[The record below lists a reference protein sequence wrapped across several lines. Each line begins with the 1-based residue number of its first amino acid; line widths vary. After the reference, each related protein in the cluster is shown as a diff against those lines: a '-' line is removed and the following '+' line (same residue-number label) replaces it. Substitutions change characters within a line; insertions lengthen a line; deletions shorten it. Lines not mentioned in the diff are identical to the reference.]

1 MNKKQP
7 QERTTMEKK
16 NFRPD
21 KIMTYFRAE
30 WKVLALIT
38 VSGLIYNLGL
48 MAGPWFEGKMA
59 GCLMQILTGAEHFP
73 AMLRL
78 ALAYVIVI
86 GTVQLARYIK
96 RFYVRRFANNVNRRM
111 KRILYRTLVHKS
123 RVELE
128 KEGAGNVIT
137 KAISDVDDCVEGMR
151 KFTTEIFDTGV
162 ALLGYVCMLLYYDWR
177 LALCSLIFPPFSYI
191 IAEKMKRIVQT
202 TGAAYKEQTG
212 KLNAA
217 TLDRITNAITYRV
230 FGCEKERGEN
240 YEVHLKEYEHA
251 AVKANIW
258 NAALPPVYKVIAM
271 AGTVMILYFGSRN
284 ILGMGWTSWDVAAFT
299 TFLACYTKLSD
310 KSSKAAKL
318 FNAVH
323 KAQVSWKRIHPY
335 MERATEAVEEDEI
348 AEKKNYSTENCGEAM
363 KTDQEGGTEDKT
375 ERDISRSGAMG
386 CEKQNEEEQ
395 ASNEKNHEKCLSQ
408 RTKEDRNAE
417 KVITADHLTFAY
429 PGSDPIFKDISFTAK
444 PGQIIGITGPVA
456 CGKSTLGKSFLCEYP
471 YEGHLTYGGRELSS
485 YTENERSRIVGY
497 LGHDPE
503 LLGDSVEN
511 NVLLGDDDN
520 VWTWLKDVC
529 FDEEVREME
538 EKEKTVV
545 GNGGVRLSG
554 GQAVRLA
561 LARTL
566 CHGKP
571 VLVLDDP
578 FSALDR
584 NTEKQVFEHV
594 KELSKDRIVFLISH
608 RLYLFPEFDQVIWMD
623 QKMGTCSSHE
633 KLMAENPQYAELYRA
648 QVSEKEEKEEL
659 IAEGE
664 RKSEVDSAQIYGNL
678 TESNGTEENRDSK
691 ETSSGLNGK
700 TVERRQK

>member
-1 MNKKQP
+1 
-7 QERTTMEKK
+7 MEKK

-21 KIMTYFRAE
+21 KIMAYFRAE

-48 MAGPWFEGKMA
+48 VAGPWFEGKMA
-59 GCLMQILTGAEHFP
+59 GCLMQILTGTERFP

-78 ALAYVIVI
+78 SLAYVIVI

-111 KRILYRTLVHKS
+111 KRILYRTLIHKS

-128 KEGAGNVIT
+128 KEGTGNVIT

-162 ALLGYVCMLLYYDWR
+162 ALFGYVCMLLYYDWR
-177 LALCSLIFPPFSYI
+177 LTLCSLIFPPFSYI

-202 TGAAYKEQTG
+202 TGAAYKGQTG
-212 KLNAA
+212 KLNAV

-240 YEVHLKEYEHA
+240 YEVRLKEYEHA

-284 ILGMGWTSWDVAAFT
+284 ILGMGWTTWDVAVFT

-335 MERATEAVEEDEI
+335 MERAAEAVEKDEI
-348 AEKKNYSTENCGEAM
+348 AAQNENYSAESSDKDVKNGS
-363 KTDQEGGTEDKT
+363 EGSAARK
-375 ERDISRSGAMG
+375 SG
-386 CEKQNEEEQ
+386 QQ
-395 ASNEKNHEKCLSQ
+395 SEKNSV
-408 RTKEDRNAE
+408 KENVA
-417 KVITADHLTFAY
+417 VADHLTFAY

-511 NVLLGDDDN
+511 NVLLGNDDN
-520 VWTWLKDVC
+520 VWTWLRAVC
-529 FDEEVREME
+529 LDEEVREME

-545 GNGGVRLSG
+545 GNSGVRLSG
-554 GQAVRLA
+554 GQAARLA

-633 KLMAENPQYAELYRA
+633 RLMAENPQYAELYRA
-648 QVSEKEEKEEL
+648 QVSEKDENILSSEKKDDPD
-659 IAEGE
+659 G
-664 RKSEVDSAQIYGNL
+664 AQKYED
-678 TESNGTEENRDSK
+678 TE
-691 ETSSGLNGK
+691 
-700 TVERRQK
+700 